1 MNKVINNYR
10 CGLLIMVALVFLSIS
25 CYGQTN
31 NRKDHELRGPVCAVV
46 VKDIKFS
53 IRFGEVEPTGESN
66 DTLYYFLK
74 NGNVYMEKY
83 ASNNYS
89 RFEYDGHNNLT
100 EKICV
105 SVGMGEEY
113 WIGDNLYHLND
124 TTGRKLYQYV
134 YDSEDRL
141 KEIKCFREQLNDME
155 QYYMEQYYR
164 IVYSYNSSGK
174 KIVYRNESSIDK
186 EEIYNG
192 SVRKEIKYYFGSSRI
207 TTETLNAKGK
217 PTKREIIH
225 KPYFENS
232 IFSYNKY
239 GDEVKILRQLG
250 NVSHEVETTQYVYDQ
265 NGNWIK
271 KLHYVNNKLKTWTE
285 REITYATSVDDYSK
299 VIEEAMKLE
308 AIGLK
313 INDMVKHEQDSI
325 QALQDSIQALQDS
338 IQALQDSIQKAW
350 EEEEEVAKGGPITDD
365 VDEVAHFPGGEAALI
380 RFVSQNTKY
389 PEIALENGVQGI
401 VLVRFIIEC
410 DGSILFL
417 RVEESPSE
425 ELSKAAIRV
434 VKSMPKWKPAMKDG
448 HPVRSSF
455 RIPIS
460 FRI

>member
-25 CYGQTN
+25 CYGKTN

-74 NGNVYMEKY
+74 NGNVYMEEY

-100 EKICV
+100 EEICV
-105 SVGMGEEY
+105 SVGMGKEY
-113 WIGDNLYHLND
+113 RKDDNIYHLND

-141 KEIKCFREQLNDME
+141 KEIKCFREQLNNME
-155 QYYMEQYYR
+155 QYYMEQYCR

-271 KLHYVNNKLKTWTE
+271 KLHYINDKLKNWTE

-308 AIGLK
+308 AKGQRIS
-313 INDMVKHEQDSI
+313 DMVKHEQDSI
-325 QALQDSIQALQDS
+325 QAY
-338 IQALQDSIQKAW
+338 QKAI
-350 EEEEEVAKGGPITDD
+350 EEEEKAYGPIVDN
-365 VDEVAHFPGGEAALI
+365 VDEKAQFPGGVEGYI
-380 RFVSQNTKY
+380 KWFREHFKY
-389 PEIALENGVQGI
+389 PAILKENGVQGR

-410 DGSILFL
+410 DGSLSFL
-417 RVEESPSE
+417 RVDKSPSE
-425 ELSKAAIRV
+425 ELSKEALRLV
-434 VKSMPKWKPAMKDG
+434 RSMPKWKPAMKDG
-448 HPVRSSF
+448 QPVRSRCF
-455 RIPIS
+455 VPITYRID
-460 FRI
+460 

>member
-25 CYGQTN
+25 CYGKTN

-66 DTLYYFLK
+66 DTLYYFHK
-74 NGNVYMEKY
+74 NGNVYMEEY

-100 EKICV
+100 EEICV
-105 SVGMGEEY
+105 SVGMGKEY
-113 WIGDNLYHLND
+113 RKGDNIYHLND

-141 KEIKCFREQLNDME
+141 KEIKCFREYLNN
-155 QYYMEQYYR
+155 MEQYYR

-271 KLHYVNNKLKTWTE
+271 KLHYINDKLKTWIE
-285 REITYATSVDDYSK
+285 REITYATSDDGYSK

-308 AIGLK
+308 AKGQRIS
-313 INDMVKHEQDSI
+313 DMVKHEQDSI
-325 QALQDSIQALQDS
+325 QAY
-338 IQALQDSIQKAW
+338 QKAW
-350 EEEEEVAKGGPITDD
+350 EEEVAKGGPITDD
-365 VDEVAHFPGGEAALI
+365 VDEVAHFPGGDEGYYKWF
-380 RFVSQNTKY
+380 REHFKY
-389 PEIALENGVQGI
+389 PTILQENGVQGR
-401 VLVRFIIEC
+401 VMVRIIIEC

-417 RVEESPSE
+417 RVEKSPSE
-425 ELSKAAIRV
+425 ELSKEALLLVR
-434 VKSMPKWKPAMKDG
+434 SMPKWKPAMKDG
-448 HPVRSSF
+448 HPVRSSLF
-455 RIPIS
+455 VPITYRID
-460 FRI
+460 

>member
-25 CYGQTN
+25 CYGKTN

-53 IRFGEVEPTGESN
+53 IRFGEVEPTGKSN

-74 NGNVYMEKY
+74 NGNVYMEEY

-100 EKICV
+100 EEICV
-105 SVGMGEEY
+105 SVGMGKEY
-113 WIGDNLYHLND
+113 RKGDNIYHLND
-124 TTGRKLYQYV
+124 TTGRKVYQLF
-134 YDSEDRL
+134 YDYEDRL
-141 KEIKCFREQLNDME
+141 KEIKCFREQLNN
-155 QYYMEQYYR
+155 MEQYYR

-207 TTETLNAKGK
+207 TTETLNARGK

-225 KPYFENS
+225 KPFFENS
-232 IFSYNKY
+232 TFSYNKY

-271 KLHYVNNKLKTWTE
+271 KLHYINDKLKNWTE

-299 VIEEAMKLE
+299 VIKEAMKLE
-308 AIGLK
+308 AKGQRIS
-313 INDMVKHEQDSI
+313 DMVKHEQDSI
-325 QALQDSIQALQDS
+325 QAY
-338 IQALQDSIQKAW
+338 QKAI
-350 EEEEEVAKGGPITDD
+350 EEEEKAYGPIVDN
-365 VDEVAHFPGGEAALI
+365 VDEKAQFPGGVEGYI
-380 RFVSQNTKY
+380 KWFREHFKY
-389 PEIALENGVQGI
+389 PTILQENGVRGR

-410 DGSILFL
+410 DGSLSFL
-417 RVEESPSE
+417 RVDKSPSE
-425 ELSKAAIRV
+425 ELSKEALRLV
-434 VKSMPKWKPAMKDG
+434 RSMPKWKPAMKDG
-448 HPVRSSF
+448 QPVRSRCF
-455 RIPIS
+455 VPITYRID
-460 FRI
+460 

>member
-25 CYGQTN
+25 CYGKTN

-53 IRFGEVEPTGESN
+53 IRFGEVEPTGKSN

-74 NGNVYMEKY
+74 NGNVYMKEY

-100 EKICV
+100 EEICV
-105 SVGMGEEY
+105 SVGMGKEY
-113 WIGDNLYHLND
+113 RIGDNIYHLND
-124 TTGRKLYQYV
+124 TTEHKLYQYV
-134 YDSEDRL
+134 YDSGNRL
-141 KEIKCFREQLNDME
+141 KEIKYFNAGSRNSDP
-155 QYYMEQYYR
+155 EQYYR
-164 IVYSYNSSGK
+164 IVYSYDSSGK

-250 NVSHEVETTQYVYDQ
+250 KVSHEVETTQYVYDQ

-271 KLHYVNNKLKTWTE
+271 KLHYVNDKLKTWIE

-308 AIGLK
+308 ARGQK
-313 INDMVKHEQDSI
+313 INDMIKHEQDMVKHEQDSLL
-325 QALQDSIQALQDS
+325 AL
-338 IQALQDSIQKAW
+338 QKAW
-350 EEEEEVAKGGPITDD
+350 EEEVAKEGGPITDD
-365 VDEVAHFPGGEAALI
+365 VDEVAHFPGGVAACSKWLQKHI
-380 RFVSQNTKY
+380 HFPPVL
-389 PEIALENGVQGI
+389 EENGIQGR

-417 RVEESPSE
+417 RVEKSPSE
-425 ELSKAAIRV
+425 ELSKEALRV
-434 VKSMPKWKPAMKDG
+434 VRSMPKWKPAMKDG
-448 HPVRSSF
+448 QPVRSRSL
-455 RIPIS
+455 IPIT
-460 FRI
+460 FRLY